1 MSVCN
6 SEIGG
11 IIPSGD
17 DALIGRGKIGKA
29 KIGSKEVKTDGLYTD
44 NME

>member
-11 IIPSGD
+11 MTPSGD
-17 DALIGRGKIGKA
+17 SALIGRGQIGKA
-29 KIGSKEVKTDGLYTD
+29 KTGKK
-44 NME
+44 